1 MKKNI
6 KFLLN
11 FFTIFCLSLNL
22 NLVYAAGSSDSGN
35 NYTNLYKEAKR
46 LVLRAKKLEKKNKI
60 EKAEKLYLKAYNKL
74 EKA

>member
-46 LVLRAKKLEKKNKI
+46 SI
-60 EKAEKLYLKAYNKL
+60 ECNDFIPSV
-74 EKA
+74 